1 MNTIQ
6 RLKDQSLLAKI
17 LFWTGQIIGTIII
30 IPLLLFVGG
39 NIFDE
44 LFKGLITFKEEY
56 QLFIFF
62 FFLLGIAIGLIIT
75 WFRSRTG
82 ALITIASTIV
92 AGFIWGIGGISMLLV
107 LLLPLISGILLLLSA
122 YQKEGKPSK

>member
-6 RLKDQSLLAKI
+6 RLRNQSLLAKI
-17 LFWTGQIIGTIII
+17 LFWTGQIIGTVYIIT
-30 IPLLLFVGG
+30 LLLIAGR
-39 NIFDE
+39 NIFDQ
-44 LFKGLITFKEEY
+44 LIKGLITFKEEY

-82 ALITIASTIV
+82 ALITIASTIA
-92 AGFIWGIGGISMLLV
+92 AGLVHGLGGDKMLFV
-107 LLLPLISGILLLLSA
+107 LLMPLISGILLLLSA
-122 YQKEGKPSK
+122 YQKEGNP